1 MKYKPTTPKRNK
13 NEYFKN
19 NLMLR
24 YLKRMLHYIHV
35 AQFNPFNSGKF
46 RRLDFSWKCMSMHD
60 KILLAKLHAKIDE
73 SAKKIHLFI
82 AYCQALQCKE
92 KIFQIYLDMCVVK
105 KRREDVIKCS
115 WNAVTYL
122 VLYLD
127 KNDWTYNMEYYPK
140 TFCPRL
146 AIIQRMSLH

>member
-1 MKYKPTTPKRNK
+1 MQRLTSLRKKYI
-13 NEYFKN
+13 
-19 NLMLR
+19 
-24 YLKRMLHYIHV
+24 YLL
-35 AQFNPFNSGKF
+35 QT
-46 RRLDFSWKCMSMHD
+46 
-60 KILLAKLHAKIDE
+60 AKLCNV
-73 SAKKIHLFI
+73 KKNYFN
-82 AYCQALQCKE
+82 
-92 KIFQIYLDMCVVK
+92 IYLDKCIVK

-115 WNAVTYL
+115 RNALTYL